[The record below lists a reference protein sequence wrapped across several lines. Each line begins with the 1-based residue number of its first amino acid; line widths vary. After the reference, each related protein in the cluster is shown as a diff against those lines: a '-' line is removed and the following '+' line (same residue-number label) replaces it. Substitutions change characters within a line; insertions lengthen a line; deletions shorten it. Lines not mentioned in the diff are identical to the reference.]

1 MSDELSQ
8 SDSAAKSGFRLP
20 FWAWITLYL
29 VFAVGATVA
38 AHYAVRGVVNGWHV
52 TIAFF
57 LFTNIMICWL
67 EISLGASIGLIEYW
81 HHDPAGRAERPP
93 ADVLISPMTLREAI
107 SMRPWVRNMSE
118 YVYYDDSY
126 ANRSSYGFW
135 ADVGNGWVTLLP
147 SIFFLVGMTAGMV
160 SPVVLGLVG
169 ALIFYQKLYCTSVYL
184 ASYLF
189 NRRYEGRPLAW
200 VIGIVGGTNG
210 IWIVF
215 PLIGLYACIRL
226 ILENRMDL
234 FWN

>member
-1 MSDELSQ
+1 M
-8 SDSAAKSGFRLP
+8 
-20 FWAWITLYL
+20 
-29 VFAVGATVA
+29 
-38 AHYAVRGVVNGWHV
+38 
-52 TIAFF
+52 IAFF
-57 LFTNIMICWL
+57 LFVNIMICWL
-67 EISLGASIGLIEYW
+67 EISLGANIGLIEYW

-93 ADVLISPMTLREAI
+93 ADVLTSPMTLREAI

-126 ANRSSYGFW
+126 ANPRSYGFW

-147 SIFFLVGMTAGMV
+147 SIFFVVGMTAGMV
-160 SPVVLGLVG
+160 SPVVLGIVG
-169 ALIFYQKLYCTSVYL
+169 ALIFYQKAYCTSVYL
-184 ASYLF
+184 ASYLY
-189 NRRYEGRPLAW
+189 NRRYRGRPLAG

-234 FWN
+234 FWS